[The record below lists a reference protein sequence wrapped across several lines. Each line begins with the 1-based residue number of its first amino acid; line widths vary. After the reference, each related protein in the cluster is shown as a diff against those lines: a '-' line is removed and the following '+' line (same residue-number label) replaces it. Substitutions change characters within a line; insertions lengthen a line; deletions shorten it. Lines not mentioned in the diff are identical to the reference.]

1 MGLPGRTTLRTL
13 GIVVE
18 GTPQHFIEER
28 QFTGGTRVRDHYT
41 SPSCL
46 WAKRAQARTFFT
58 RAPARSR
65 RATPPLSGG
74 LRAAG
79 TAAAPLSAGA
89 PGNGTRWYR
98 VDNKVGAQS
107 VEKTV

>member
-1 MGLPGRTTLRTL
+1 
-13 GIVVE
+13 
-18 GTPQHFIEER
+18 
-28 QFTGGTRVRDHYT
+28 VRDHYT

-74 LRAAG
+74 RAAERWRAWEWYPMVQG
-79 TAAAPLSAGA
+79 GQRGRRAVGGKDRLIFLYLTARHEGVTMWSSLTPVAVINS
-89 PGNGTRWYR
+89 
-98 VDNKVGAQS
+98 
-107 VEKTV
+107 